1 MALFDSGSSV
11 GAAVAPALVLFLM
24 AYFGS
29 WRPVF
34 VITGLLGFLWVIL
47 WRRSYHP
54 PETHPRITEAERAM
68 ILADRAAEHAES
80 PQRGDGDSRAALVGA
95 PAASGRP
102 GASSP
107 RAGSPTRCGS

>member
-24 AYFGS
+24 AHFGS
-29 WRPVF
+29 WRPAF
-34 VITGLLGFLWVIL
+34 VITGLLGFLWVIV

-54 PETHPRITEAERAM
+54 PETHPTITEAERAM
-68 ILADRAAEHAES
+68 ILADRAAEHAEA
-80 PQRGDGDSRAALVGA
+80 PREETGQPAALVGA
-95 PAASGRP
+95 AAACGRP